1 MKKSIIL
8 SVVAFATL
16 CLCFSVNAQT
26 VRRVNKTPGLNDPV
40 IYASVQAAHDA
51 SAAGDIIYV
60 EPTDVASGNYNPI
73 SPATG
78 NTIINRPVTIIGTG
92 YDLALTPNTS
102 FDKREVSLSTLTFEN
117 GSAGSL
123 VMGMTISS
131 VTIADIN
138 ITVTRCNISS
148 ISLTQASVLIGGV
161 YSNGNN
167 ATITN
172 CRITSSIGSNVGTN
186 GGQATNCIF
195 TNNIIRNYGIT
206 NFSGAVINYNTFY
219 VASGSILN
227 NVDGSTFTNNI
238 IDARDQSVGYLVL
251 AANSNGTTVSN
262 NLCTN
267 VAGLP
272 TGGGNVNSSNPALIF
287 TVGNPWTASPYNDSN
302 LQLATSSPAKTV
314 GAGGT
319 PIGSFAGNNPYVLSG
334 VPNVPV
340 ITSFSNTGAGTTA
353 TPLSVTISVRSA
365 N

>member
-26 VRRVNKTPGLNDPV
+26 VRRVNKTPGLNDPA

-60 EPTDVASGNYNPI
+60 EPTDVASGNYG
-73 SPATG
+73 SATL
-78 NTIINRPVTIIGTG
+78 NRQVTIIGTG

-102 FDKREVSLSTLTFEN
+102 FDKREVNLSTLTFEN
-117 GSAGSL
+117 GSAGST
-123 VMGMTISS
+123 VMGMTFSS
-131 VTIADIN
+131 VSIRDIN
-138 ITVTRCNISS
+138 CTVTRCTMSS
-148 ISLTQASVLIGGV
+148 ISLAQAQVLLGGV

-172 CRITSSIGSNVGTN
+172 NRIESSISASGVV
-186 GGQATNCIF
+186 GGQAINCII
-195 TNNIIRNYGIT
+195 TNNVFKSFGISSL
-206 NFSGAVINYNTFY
+206 SGAVINYNTFY
-219 VASGSILN
+219 VQSSPILN

-238 IDARDQSVGYLVL
+238 IDARTQSIGYLVID
-251 AANSNGTTVSN
+251 ASSNGTTVSN

-272 TGGGNVNSSNPALIF
+272 VGAGNVNSTNPALVF

-302 LQLATSSPAKTV
+302 LQLPVGSPARTV

-319 PIGSFAGNNPYVLSG
+319 PIGAFAGNNPYVLSG